1 MTSYFSVSEFVKGE
15 TSSDHNLLSE
25 SEMLIEDLD
34 IYGHENFDAHAQ
46 AAVDDKQ
53 TTFYLEQLEKEL
65 SGSFWALEEEVND
78 LYGVSKMLDHS
89 DLRLTYFTKRSLL
102 IW

>member
-1 MTSYFSVSEFVKGE
+1 MPKLPKRARSPSP
-15 TSSDHNLLSE
+15 DHNLLFK

-34 IYGHENFDAHAQ
+34 IHGDENFDVNAQ
-46 AAVDDKQ
+46 AAADDEW

-65 SGSFWALEEEVND
+65 SGSFWALEEEANE

-89 DLRLTYFTKRSLL
+89 ELRLTYFTKRSLL

>member
-1 MTSYFSVSEFVKGE
+1 MPKLPKHARSPSP
-15 TSSDHNLLSE
+15 DHNLLSE
-25 SEMLIEDLD
+25 SEMLIDDLD
-34 IYGHENFDAHAQ
+34 NHDENFDAHAQ
-46 AAVDDKQ
+46 AAVDDEW

-65 SGSFWALEEEVND
+65 SGSFWALEEEANE

-89 DLRLTYFTKRSLL
+89 ELRLTYFTKRSLL

>member
-1 MTSYFSVSEFVKGE
+1 MPKLLKCARSPSP
-15 TSSDHNLLSE
+15 DHNLLSE

-34 IYGHENFDAHAQ
+34 IHGDEIFDTYAQ
-46 AAVDDKQ
+46 AAADNEW

-65 SGSFWALEEEVND
+65 SGSFWALEEEANE
-78 LYGVSKMLDHS
+78 LYEVSKMLDHS
-89 DLRLTYFTKRSLL
+89 ELQLTYFTKRSLL